1 MKPAAILLAV
11 LALAACSTKASTGSL
26 APSSAAPSNTKAS
39 AAPAPSPPAFKVGD
53 RVKTA
58 AGNFATLHAFDPA
71 VKSTSVFGS
80 PSPGVTLVAADVELC
95 AGPTAASYNPLY
107 FKLRMAD
114 NTSADPD
121 LMGQRAPSL
130 SSGDLP
136 ANQCA
141 RGWVTFDVPA
151 GATPAALLLASLTG
165 GSVVTWSLT

>member
-1 MKPAAILLAV
+1 
-11 LALAACSTKASTGSL
+11 
-26 APSSAAPSNTKAS
+26 
-39 AAPAPSPPAFKVGD
+39 
-53 RVKTA
+53 VKTA

-80 PSPGVTLVAADVELC
+80 PSPGVRLVAADVEMC
-95 AGPTAASYNPLY
+95 AGPGTASYNPLY

-121 LMGQRAPSL
+121 LMGQRSPSL

-151 GATPAALLLASLTG
+151 GATPAALLLSSLTG
-165 GSVVTWSLT
+165 SGAVTWALT